1 MIEFRSPTEADFLM
15 LCVWLNSPH
24 MRAHYQ
30 KTPITIEEVQGKYS
44 ERLSPSHPTHCHI
57 ARYNGEPVGML
68 QCYSLRNYPDFASE
82 IGEQDGV
89 AVDLFIGE
97 ERFIGKGFGKAM
109 LRSYVLNV
117 VPSIFPQDCKCF
129 ICHAKENKIAIRGS
143 LSAGFLPYRDVIER
157 GVESLLLSFDR
168 PI

>member
-1 MIEFRSPTEADFLM
+1 
-15 LCVWLNSPH
+15 

-57 ARYNGEPVGML
+57 ARYKGEPFGML

-97 ERFIGKGFGKAM
+97 ELSWHA
-109 LRSYVLNV
+109 RSGRADTAPVRA
-117 VPSIFPQDCKCF
+117 SG
-129 ICHAKENKIAIRGS
+129 CH
-143 LSAGFLPYRDVIER
+143 
-157 GVESLLLSFDR
+157 
-168 PI
+168 